1 MPSNYAHYRFGVQ
14 LLGTLPTDAQRTVC
28 RFRQLYDMG
37 LHGPDIFF
45 YHNPVLQ
52 TSVRKLGRRFH
63 YQTGK
68 QFFEHACRSIR
79 LNPSEGAMAY
89 LYGVLA
95 HYALDSLSHP
105 FIKRSAEQGKAT
117 HTQIEVEFD
126 RYLLEL
132 DGKKPP
138 YLQDTSVHMQ
148 LTPGQC
154 QTVAGFYP
162 NVSAGTVR
170 KCVDNMSA
178 ITRLLVIPKGPRRD
192 LMTKLMGVA
201 GRESAGMLMPIH
213 PNRDCAELDPSL
225 LRLFEMAMDRYPIL
239 FDQIQAHLR
248 SNAPVGTDFSVI
260 FG

>member
-1 MPSNYAHYRFGVQ
+1 MPSKYAHYRFGVQ
-14 LLGTLPTDAQRTVC
+14 LLPTLPADVQRTVR

-45 YHNPVLQ
+45 YHNPVIQ
-52 TSVRKLGRRFH
+52 TSVKKLGRKFH

-68 QFFEHACRSIR
+68 QFFEHTCRNLR
-79 LNPSEGAMAY
+79 MNPSEGAMAY

-105 FIKRSAEQGKAT
+105 FISRNAEPGKVT
-117 HTQIEVEFD
+117 HTRIEVEFD

-138 YLQDTSVHMQ
+138 YLQDLSGHMQ

-154 QTVAGFYP
+154 QTVAAFYP
-162 NVSAGTVR
+162 NVGAGAVG
-170 KCVDNMSA
+170 KCVENMAS
-178 ITRLLVIPKGPRRD
+178 ITKFLVLPKGSRRD
-192 LMTKLMGVA
+192 LVEKTMNLTLPKYAEHLMTV
-201 GRESAGMLMPIH
+201 H
-213 PNRDCAELDPSL
+213 PNRDCAELNPSL
-225 LRLFEMAMDRYPIL
+225 LRLYEMAMDRYPVL
-239 FDQIQAHLR
+239 LDQIQAHLR
-248 SNAPVGTDFSVI
+248 SNAPLGTDFSVI

>member
-1 MPSNYAHYRFGVQ
+1 MPSIYAHYRFGVQ
-14 LLGTLPTDAQRTVC
+14 LLETLPADVQRTVR

-37 LHGPDIFF
+37 LHGPDILF
-45 YHNPVLQ
+45 YHDPVLR
-52 TSVRKLGRRFH
+52 TGTKKLGSKFH
-63 YQTGK
+63 HQTGK
-68 QFFEHACRSIR
+68 QFFERVCRSLR

-89 LYGVLA
+89 LYGLLA

-105 FIKRSAEQGKAT
+105 FIKRSADQGKAT

-126 RYLLEL
+126 RYLLDL

-138 YLQDTSVHMQ
+138 YMQDLSGHMQ

-162 NVSAGTVR
+162 NVSAGAVG
-170 KCVDNMSA
+170 KCVKNMA
-178 ITRLLVIPKGPRRD
+178 AVTRFLVIPKGPRRD
-192 LMTKLMGVA
+192 MVAKLLGAA
-201 GRESAGMLMPIH
+201 GQGKAGLLMPIH

-225 LRLFEMAMDRYPIL
+225 MRLYEMAMDRYSIL
-239 FDQIQAHLR
+239 LEQIQAHLR
-248 SNAPVGTDFSVI
+248 GKAPLGADFSVI

>member
-1 MPSNYAHYRFGVQ
+1 MPSKYAHYRFGVQ
-14 LLGTLPTDAQRTVC
+14 LLPKLPPDAQRTVR

-52 TSVRKLGRRFH
+52 TNVKKLGRKFH

-68 QFFEHACRSIR
+68 QFFEHACRSLR
-79 LNPSEGAMAY
+79 MNPSEGAMAY

-105 FIKRSAEQGKAT
+105 FIIRNAEQGKVT
-117 HTQIEVEFD
+117 HAQIELEFD
-126 RYLLEL
+126 RYLLEQ

-138 YLQDTSVHMQ
+138 YLQDLSGHMQ

-154 QTVAGFYP
+154 RTVAGFYP
-162 NVSAGTVR
+162 NVSAGTVG
-170 KCVDNMSA
+170 KCVENMAS
-178 ITRLLVIPKGPRRD
+178 ITRFLVIPKGPRRD
-192 LMTKLMGVA
+192 IMAKAMGVA
-201 GRESAGMLMPIH
+201 GRSDFLMPIH
-213 PNRDCAELDPSL
+213 PNRDCTELNPSL
-225 LRLFEMAMDRYPIL
+225 LRLYEMAMDRYPIL
-239 FDQIQAHLR
+239 FEQIHAHL
-248 SNAPVGTDFSVI
+248 SGKAPLGADFSVI